1 MDFGRQRDSLLAQ
14 AFCSFNPPPYSLT
27 ATRLCFSPHRLIHD
41 FPKADGTLAN
51 GVNDFNGGAFPGC
64 KTICAFGVLNA
75 SCMEMWGDHSCSNL
89 TPETSGIF
97 LGARRCKN
105 SDGTMDFYNAELYQ
119 AIGSSL
125 TYKRTTEAAAEVVMV
140 QSNATFRQLS
150 LVRTLLPILITVVVL
165 AICCGVAGCCYCKKK
180 KKCCFA
186 GDEGPTTTST
196 TVQTTADPVV

>member
-1 MDFGRQRDSLLAQ
+1 
-14 AFCSFNPPPYSLT
+14 
-27 ATRLCFSPHRLIHD
+27 
-41 FPKADGTLAN
+41 
-51 GVNDFNGGAFPGC
+51 
-64 KTICAFGVLNA
+64 
-75 SCMEMWGDHSCSNL
+75 
-89 TPETSGIF
+89 
-97 LGARRCKN
+97 
-105 SDGTMDFYNAELYQ
+105 MDFYNAELYQ